1 MNDSEQA
8 KPLDTKELLQFLNAR
23 MRMSHIYQPLL
34 IRTILQAVVKLRFAR
49 SQASSL
55 RTTKSHLKGVA
66 WGDAR
71 VKVLKRREVE
81 LPTVEN
87 NYTKEAH
94 EMAMALKFVLR
105 SALVIGIATLTL
117 NGIALAKGPHNGL
130 GKGHHKSVPTKVEN
144 ESGQSENTSGGTG
157 DVENSHSNKGGE
169 ERGLGRANEV
179 AGPHGE
185 EGRENAAG
193 QGHGRH

>member
-8 KPLDTKELLQFLNAR
+8 KPLNAKQLLQFLSAR

-34 IRTILQAVVKLRFAR
+34 IRTLLQNDG
-49 SQASSL
+49 QATVRQIASEFL
-55 RTTKSHLKGVA
+55 AHDESHLKGVA
-66 WGDAR
+66 WDDAR

-81 LPTVEN
+81 LPTFEN

-94 EMAMALKFVLR
+94 EMATALKFVLR

-117 NGIALAKGPHNGL
+117 NGIALAKGPHKGL

-144 ESGQSENTSGGTG
+144 ESGQSENTSRGTG